1 MFLSDIL
8 SFRHHNII
16 LIEEHDID
24 SSLITSLLNIQVR
37 ITSVDKSFLKNLKF
51 RSLIVVDK
59 ILLCDCMRHV
69 VDCETHSDLDC
80 VSNLRGNVSGEERLE
95 EERVSRREKND
106 IDSDIFAVIKLS
118 VADRE
123 YDREYL

>member
-1 MFLSDIL
+1 M
-8 SFRHHNII
+8 
-16 LIEEHDID
+16 
-24 SSLITSLLNIQVR
+24 
-37 ITSVDKSFLKNLKF
+37 
-51 RSLIVVDK
+51 
-59 ILLCDCMRHV
+59 CHV

-80 VSNLRGNVSGEERLE
+80 VSNLQKNVSDEERLE

-123 YDREYL
+123 YDRKYL

>member
-37 ITSVDKSFLKNLKF
+37 IISVGKSFLKNLRF
-51 RSLIVVDK
+51 RSLRVVDK

-69 VDCETHSDLDC
+69 VGCETHSDLDC
-80 VSNLRGNVSGEERLE
+80 VSNLRENVSGEERLKE
-95 EERVSRREKND
+95 GRVSRREKND

-118 VADRE
+118 AADRK
-123 YDREYL
+123 YGRKYL